1 MSKSAGS
8 SVPEKHPVVPQDTLK
23 SWYVLGLL
31 TFSYALAFI
40 DRQMLNLLVDPIR
53 SALQIS
59 DTQFSLIQGSAFVFS
74 FLLMAPVFGRLVDVT
89 NRRNILMVGIVAW
102 SIFTALCSQ
111 AGTFT
116 ELFLARCGVGMS
128 EACVFPVA
136 LSLIADFFSP
146 RRAPR
151 ALSIFTIGLQLG
163 GGFSLFVSGL
173 VIAYASG
180 LAVMIPALA
189 TSQPW
194 QIAFIV
200 VGLPGLLFAMFLLTF
215 REPARAKS
223 IAVVADDRALSLRET
238 LELIWRRRAFYGRIY
253 LGVGSL
259 AIVQFG
265 ISSWAPAFLI
275 RTHEMSPANTGYRLG
290 LMSMLIGTVSTLLGP
305 WVAGLLVKRG
315 YVDAHIRT
323 AALSTLVM
331 FLCCLAI
338 PLVNASSVLFV
349 VSGVIFCNSFPIGL
363 LVYTLQ
369 SATPS
374 RARGFASSMYT
385 FSAQFLGYAVGPTL
399 IALLTDKVF
408 GDPKMVGY
416 SIQIVTS
423 VASVMMGLLCF
434 TILRPYRLLMGHT
447 GPARSTKLD
456 LPGLTEKG

>member
-1 MSKSAGS
+1 MSNSAS
-8 SVPEKHPVVPQDTLK
+8 SSASDKHLVVPQDTLT

-31 TFSYALAFI
+31 TFSYGLAFV

-53 SALQIS
+53 DALRIS
-59 DTQFSLIQGSAFVFS
+59 DTQFSVIQGSAFVFS
-74 FLLMAPVFGRLVDVT
+74 YLLMAPVFGRLVDIT
-89 NRRNILMVGIVAW
+89 NRRNILMAGIAAW
-102 SIFTALCSQ
+102 SLFTALCSQ
-111 AGTFT
+111 ADTFS

-136 LSLIADFFSP
+136 LSLVADFFSP
-146 RRAPR
+146 RRAAR

-173 VIAYASG
+173 VIAYARD
-180 LAVMIPALA
+180 LTVMIPALA
-189 TSQPW
+189 SYQPW
-194 QIAFIV
+194 QIAFV
-200 VGLPGLLFAMFLLTF
+200 VIGLPGLLFAILLLTF

-223 IAVVADDRALSLRET
+223 ITVVADDRALSFRET
-238 LELIWRRRAFYGRIY
+238 LSLIWQRRAFYGRIY

-259 AIVQFG
+259 AVVQFG
-265 ISSWAPAFLI
+265 ITSWVPAFLI
-275 RTHEMSPANTGYRLG
+275 RAHEMSPTNTGYRLG
-290 LMSMLIGTVSTLLGP
+290 LMSMLIGTSSTLLGP
-305 WVAGLLVKRG
+305 WVAGLVVRRG

-323 AALSTLVM
+323 AALSALGM
-331 FLCCLAI
+331 CLCCLAI
-338 PLVNASSVLFV
+338 PLISTPNVLFV
-349 VSGVIFCNSFPIGL
+349 VGGVIFCNSFPIGL

-423 VASVMMGLLCF
+423 VASVMMAVLCF

-447 GPARSTKLD
+447 GPARPAKTGGQQKIGS
-456 LPGLTEKG
+456 